1 MMTTAVSIVGDTT
14 SSTAVLQGVRQA
26 SVRKGGVCGAELV
39 TGEASYPGGRDA
51 DEDGEGSTGLAG
63 EQMRRTSL
71 AVELAT
77 NTVDEGVCL
86 GGEAAREIFTV

>member
-63 EQMRRTSL
+63 ERRRASR
-71 AVELAT
+71 AVESPTSVVKAAR
-77 NTVDEGVCL
+77 VA
-86 GGEAAREIFTV
+86 GEAAREVAA